1 MKHIDIALV
10 SVHSPLLCGIYED
23 NILVESMQSDELLLV
38 GLPHIFESLLPTQK
52 QDSHYKDTRIRA
64 IYYAS
69 GPGSFSA
76 LKLTHIF
83 LHTLQYLYDIKL
95 FATSSF
101 YFTHSAYIKAFGT
114 SYFHRDAENNI
125 IRKVR
130 KKGHFF
136 YLIFLIKVHLVFLP
150 NHFIFYLQ
158 YKGFMKDISILQVM
172 MFERVEQGF
181 KLFIMLLISLF
192 VSTKI
197 LNLFIT

>member
-83 LHTLQYLYDIKL
+83 LHTLQKL
-95 FATSSF
+95 
-101 YFTHSAYIKAFGT
+101 
-114 SYFHRDAENNI
+114 
-125 IRKVR
+125 
-130 KKGHFF
+130 
-136 YLIFLIKVHLVFLP
+136 
-150 NHFIFYLQ
+150 
-158 YKGFMKDISILQVM
+158 
-172 MFERVEQGF
+172 
-181 KLFIMLLISLF
+181 
-192 VSTKI
+192 
-197 LNLFIT
+197 